1 MAVISFLPNF
11 ENSARELEAVTKPT
25 LHWVI
30 PHLRKLRKLSSDVVA
45 EELHFSPTTNCESKK
60 GILKAS

>member
-30 PHLRKLRKLSSDVVA
+30 PHLRKLSSDVVA
-45 EELHFSPTTNCESKK
+45 EELHFSPTTNCDVSRNPKSK
-60 GILKAS
+60 LE